1 MQQRTAVEARNAEK
15 PRLLFVGGQ
24 SLFAESLALMLGAD
38 GTWVVRTLSA
48 DDDHADLPNV
58 CRSWS
63 PSVVV
68 IDLDSDVILG
78 LAQIDN
84 IRSVLP
90 AVGIV
95 VIGESSPALAEAV
108 GRGASGYLT
117 YDASLEAVREKIEA
131 ARAGQTRVTAAD
143 LNVLMDGIRNRAADD
158 ATDSPLSP
166 RETEILK
173 RLVAGEST
181 AQIAEALG
189 VRVATARKHI
199 QNILRKLGVHSKLQA
214 AAFAVKT
221 GLV

>member
-1 MQQRTAVEARNAEK
+1 MASNEK

-38 GTWVVRTLSA
+38 GTWAVRTLPA
-48 DDDHADLPNV
+48 EDHADLPSV
-58 CRSWS
+58 CRTWG

-68 IDLDSDVILG
+68 LDLDSDVILG

-84 IRSVLP
+84 IQSALP
-90 AVGIV
+90 NVGIV

-108 GRGASGYLT
+108 GRGAAGYLT

-143 LNVLMDGIRNRAADD
+143 LNLLMDGIRNAVPANDP
-158 ATDSPLSP
+158 DSPLSP

-181 AQIAEALG
+181 TDIAEALG

-214 AAFAVKT
+214 AAYAVKT